1 MPRSKEASTHQT
13 TEKSQSVEAVRIIK
27 KYPNRRLYDIK
38 TSSYI
43 TLQEVKTI
51 VVNGEILKVIDAK
64 TNEDLTRSIFLQ
76 ILLEE
81 EAGGLPLFS
90 EVALANIIRFY
101 GHSMQAFMGNYLES
115 NIQHFCNFQKQMS
128 EQSQPLSPDVWAQFL
143 TSPSAA
149 VQSLMGNYTQQ
160 SNQLFI
166 QMQEQMIKAMGL
178 KK

>member
-1 MPRSKEASTHQT
+1 LPRSKDV
-13 TEKSQSVEAVRIIK
+13 SQSKSTEQTQSVDSIRLIK
-27 KYPNRRLYDIK
+27 KYPNRRLYDIE

-43 TLQEVKTI
+43 TIQEVKAI
-51 VVNGEILKVIDAK
+51 VVKGELLKVVDAK

-90 EVALANIIRFY
+90 EAALANMIRFY
-101 GHSMQAFMGNYLES
+101 GHSMQALMGNYLEN
-115 NIQHFCNFQKQMS
+115 NIQHFCNFQKQMTD
-128 EQSQPLSPDVWAQFL
+128 QSQPLSPDVWAQFL
-143 TSPSAA
+143 ISPTTA
-149 VQSLMGNYTQQ
+149 VQSLMGNYSQQ
-160 SNQLFI
+160 SNQLFA

>member
-1 MPRSKEASTHQT
+1 LPRSKDV
-13 TEKSQSVEAVRIIK
+13 SQSKSTEQTQSVDSIRLIK

-43 TLQEVKTI
+43 TIQEVKAI
-51 VVNGEILKVIDAK
+51 VVKGELLKVVDAK

-90 EVALANIIRFY
+90 EAALANMIRFY
-101 GHSMQAFMGNYLES
+101 GHSMQALMGNYLES
-115 NIQHFCNFQKQMS
+115 NIQHFCNFQKQMTD
-128 EQSQPLSPDVWAQFL
+128 QSQPLSADSWAQFL
-143 TSPSAA
+143 ISPSTA
-149 VQSLMGNYTQQ
+149 VQSLMGNYSQQ
-160 SNQLFI
+160 SNHLFA

>member
-1 MPRSKEASTHQT
+1 LPRSKDV
-13 TEKSQSVEAVRIIK
+13 SQSKSTEQTQSVDSIRLIK
-27 KYPNRRLYDIK
+27 KYPNRRLYDIE

-43 TLQEVKTI
+43 TIQEVKAI
-51 VVNGEILKVIDAK
+51 VVKGELLKVVDAK

-90 EVALANIIRFY
+90 EAALANMIRFY
-101 GHSMQAFMGNYLES
+101 GHSMQALMGNYLEN
-115 NIQHFCNFQKQMS
+115 NIQHFCNFQKQMTD
-128 EQSQPLSPDVWAQFL
+128 QSQPLSPDMWAQFL
-143 TSPSAA
+143 ISPSTA
-149 VQSLMGNYTQQ
+149 VQSLMGNYSQQ
-160 SNQLFI
+160 SNQLFA

>member
-1 MPRSKEASTHQT
+1 MPRSKDV
-13 TEKSQSVEAVRIIK
+13 SQSKSTEQTQSVDSIRLIK
-27 KYPNRRLYDIK
+27 KYPNRRLYDIE

-43 TLQEVKTI
+43 TIQEVKAI
-51 VVNGEILKVIDAK
+51 VVKGELLKVVDAK

-90 EVALANIIRFY
+90 EVALANMIRFY
-101 GHSMQAFMGNYLES
+101 GHSMQALMGNYLEN
-115 NIQHFCNFQKQMS
+115 NIQHFCNFQKQMTD
-128 EQSQPLSPDVWAQFL
+128 QSQPLSPDMWAQFL
-143 TSPSAA
+143 ISPSTA
-149 VQSLMGNYTQQ
+149 VQSLMGNYSQQ
-160 SNQLFI
+160 SNQLFA

>member
-1 MPRSKEASTHQT
+1 MPRSKDV
-13 TEKSQSVEAVRIIK
+13 SQSKSTEQTQSVDSIRLIK
-27 KYPNRRLYDIK
+27 KYPNRRLYDIE

-43 TLQEVKTI
+43 TIQEVKAI
-51 VVNGEILKVIDAK
+51 VVKGELLKVVDAK

-90 EVALANIIRFY
+90 EAALANMIRFY
-101 GHSMQAFMGNYLES
+101 GHSMQALMGNYLEN
-115 NIQHFCNFQKQMS
+115 NIQHFCNFQKQMTD
-128 EQSQPLSPDVWAQFL
+128 QSQPLSPDVWAQFL
-143 TSPSAA
+143 ISPTTA
-149 VQSLMGNYTQQ
+149 VQSLMGNYSQQ
-160 SNQLFI
+160 SNQLFA